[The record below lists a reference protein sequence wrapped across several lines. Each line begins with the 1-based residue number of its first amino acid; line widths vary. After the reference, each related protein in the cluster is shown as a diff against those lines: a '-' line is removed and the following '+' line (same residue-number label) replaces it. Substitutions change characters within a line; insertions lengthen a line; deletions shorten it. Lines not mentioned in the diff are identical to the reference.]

1 VDVCRHV
8 TRLLARHDDR
18 RPRRQIGREHAAEAL
33 DDGTGITLRKEA
45 QSADQRDMLAGKG
58 SIVKWRYSQGS
69 TVKMK
74 LSYVVVKISL
84 SKAWELGSQE
94 AWE

>member
-1 VDVCRHV
+1 MALLPRVD
-8 TRLLARHDDR
+8 
-18 RPRRQIGREHAAEAL
+18 
-33 DDGTGITLRKEA
+33 
-45 QSADQRDMLAGKG
+45 
-58 SIVKWRYSQGS
+58 
-69 TVKMK
+69 VKMK